1 SRSHVRTHIALNA
14 VERRYRV
21 NHNFMDPDELDVDA
35 DDLAPMGEIEF
46 EEPDGVETDLE
57 VELLLG
63 RMQATRF
70 SGA

>member
-1 SRSHVRTHIALNA
+1 MNA
-14 VERRYRV
+14 VERRSHV

-57 VELLLG
+57 LELLLG

-70 SGA
+70 SDA

>member
-1 SRSHVRTHIALNA
+1 
-14 VERRYRV
+14 
-21 NHNFMDPDELDVDA
+21 MDPDELDVDA

-70 SGA
+70 SDA

>member
-1 SRSHVRTHIALNA
+1 MNA
-14 VERRYRV
+14 VERRSHV